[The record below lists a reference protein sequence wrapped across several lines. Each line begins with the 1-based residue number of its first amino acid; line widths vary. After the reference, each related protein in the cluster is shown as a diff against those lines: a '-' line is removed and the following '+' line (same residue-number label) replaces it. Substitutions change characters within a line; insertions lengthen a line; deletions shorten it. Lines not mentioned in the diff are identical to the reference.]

1 MGEYHYYYTSLTWIH
16 RSQQYVRL
24 SMLVP
29 LVGFGKAP
37 DINYPAIDNLV
48 ESSLESENEY
58 LKLDDVYA
66 VESKWT
72 NMFFAY

>member
-1 MGEYHYYYTSLTWIH
+1 
-16 RSQQYVRL
+16 
-24 SMLVP
+24 MLVP

-66 VESKWT
+66 VESK
-72 NMFFAY
+72 